1 MSGGG
6 RIGLLGPAARVRARP
21 WIPRGGGGTLQVEL
35 VAGERKIWSGEATLV
50 IARTTEGEL
59 GVLPGHAP
67 LLGELAEG
75 GVVTIRTD
83 SGDDVVVAAHGGFLS
98 VTERGV
104 SILAETAEISTEI
117 DVERAR
123 EALRRA
129 EDSGDDPEALDA
141 ARRAQSRLR
150 AAGESA

>member
-1 MSGGG
+1 M
-6 RIGLLGPAARVRARP
+6 A
-21 WIPRGGGGTLQVEL
+21 TLQVEL
-35 VAGERKIWSGEATLV
+35 VAVERKIWSGEARMV

-59 GVLPGHAP
+59 GILPGHAP
-67 LLGELAEG
+67 LLGQLAEG
-75 GVVTIRTD
+75 GVVTIRGAEGED
-83 SGDDVVVAAHGGFLS
+83 LVVAAHGGFVS

-123 EALRRA
+123 EALSRA
-129 EDSGDDPEALDA
+129 EAERGDDPEAAAA

-150 AAGESA
+150 AAGQDA

>member
-1 MSGGG
+1 V
-6 RIGLLGPAARVRARP
+6 A
-21 WIPRGGGGTLQVEL
+21 TLQVEL
-35 VAGERKIWSGEATLV
+35 VAVERMMWSGEARMV

-67 LLGELAEG
+67 LLGELAPG
-75 GVVTIRTD
+75 GIVVIRTE
-83 SGDDVVVAAHGGFLS
+83 SGDDLTVAAHGGFLS
-98 VTERGV
+98 VTEKGV
-104 SILAETAEISTEI
+104 SILAETAELSTEV

-129 EDSGDDPEALDA
+129 EGDGDDPEAVAA

-150 AAGESA
+150 AAGQDA

>member
-1 MSGGG
+1 V
-6 RIGLLGPAARVRARP
+6 A
-21 WIPRGGGGTLQVEL
+21 TLQVEL
-35 VAGERKIWSGEATLV
+35 VAVERLIWSGTARMV

-67 LLGELAEG
+67 LLGQLAEG

-83 SGDDVVVAAHGGFLS
+83 EGDDLVVAAHGGFLS
-98 VTERGV
+98 VTDRGV
-104 SILAETAEISTEI
+104 SILAETAEISSEI

-129 EDSGDDPEALDA
+129 EDAGDDPEAVAA

-150 AAGESA
+150 AAGQDA

>member
-1 MSGGG
+1 V
-6 RIGLLGPAARVRARP
+6 A
-21 WIPRGGGGTLQVEL
+21 TLQVEL
-35 VAGERKIWSGEATLV
+35 VAVERMIWSGEASMV

-67 LLGELAEG
+67 LLGELAPG
-75 GVVTIRTD
+75 GVVTIRSQ
-83 SGDDVVVAAHGGFLS
+83 SGGDLVVAAHGGFLS

-104 SILAETAEISTEI
+104 SILAETAELSGEI

-129 EDSGDDPEALDA
+129 EAEGDDPEAVAA

-150 AAGESA
+150 AAGQDA

>member
-1 MSGGG
+1 M
-6 RIGLLGPAARVRARP
+6 
-21 WIPRGGGGTLQVEL
+21 
-35 VAGERKIWSGEATLV
+35 
-50 IARTTEGEL
+50 
-59 GVLPGHAP
+59 
-67 LLGELAEG
+67 
-75 GVVTIRTD
+75 
-83 SGDDVVVAAHGGFLS
+83 
-98 VTERGV
+98 

-129 EDSGDDPEALDA
+129 EDAGDEPEAIGA

>member
-1 MSGGG
+1 V
-6 RIGLLGPAARVRARP
+6 A
-21 WIPRGGGGTLQVEL
+21 TLHVEL
-35 VAGERKIWSGEATLV
+35 VAVERTIWSGEATMV

-67 LLGELAEG
+67 LLGQLAEG
-75 GVVTIRTD
+75 GVVTVRRD
-83 SGDDVVVAAHGGFLS
+83 DGDDLIVAAHGGFLS

-104 SILAETAEISTEI
+104 SILAETAEISGEI

-129 EDSGDDPEALDA
+129 DQDGDDPEARA
-141 ARRAQSRLR
+141 AAQRAQGRLR
-150 AAGESA
+150 AAGQDA

>member
-1 MSGGG
+1 M
-6 RIGLLGPAARVRARP
+6 A
-21 WIPRGGGGTLQVEL
+21 TLQVEL
-35 VAGERKIWSGEATLV
+35 VAVERMIWSGEASMV

-67 LLGELAEG
+67 LLGELAPG
-75 GVVTIRTD
+75 GVVRIRAE
-83 SGDDVVVAAHGGFLS
+83 SGEDLVVAAHGGFLS
-98 VTERGV
+98 VTEKGV
-104 SILAETAEISTEI
+104 SILAETAEIASEI

-129 EDSGDDPEALDA
+129 EADGDDPEAQAA

-150 AAGESA
+150 AAGQDA

>member
-1 MSGGG
+1 M
-6 RIGLLGPAARVRARP
+6 A
-21 WIPRGGGGTLQVEL
+21 TLQVEL
-35 VAGERKIWSGEATLV
+35 VAVERKIWSGEATMV

-67 LLGELAEG
+67 LLGQLAEG

-83 SGDDVVVAAHGGFLS
+83 SGEDVVVAAHGGFLS
-98 VTERGV
+98 VTNRGV

-129 EDSGDDPEALDA
+129 EADGDDPEALDA

-150 AAGESA
+150 AAGEDS

>member
-1 MSGGG
+1 V
-6 RIGLLGPAARVRARP
+6 A
-21 WIPRGGGGTLQVEL
+21 TLQVEL
-35 VAGERKIWSGEATLV
+35 VAVERKIWSGEARMV

-59 GVLPGHAP
+59 GILPGHAP
-67 LLGELAEG
+67 LLGQLAEG
-75 GVVTIRTD
+75 GVVTIRGAEGED
-83 SGDDVVVAAHGGFLS
+83 LVVAAHGGFVS

-123 EALRRA
+123 AALSRA
-129 EDSGDDPEALDA
+129 EGEQEDPEAQAA

-150 AAGESA
+150 AAGHEA

>member
-1 MSGGG
+1 M
-6 RIGLLGPAARVRARP
+6 A
-21 WIPRGGGGTLQVEL
+21 TLQVEL
-35 VAGERKIWSGEATLV
+35 VAVERKIWSGEATMV

-67 LLGELAEG
+67 LLGELAGG
-75 GVVTIRTD
+75 GVVTIRTE
-83 SGDDVVVAAHGGFLS
+83 SGEDVVVAAHGGFLS

-123 EALRRA
+123 EALHRA
-129 EDSGDDPEALDA
+129 EGAGDDPEAVEA

>member
-1 MSGGG
+1 M
-6 RIGLLGPAARVRARP
+6 A
-21 WIPRGGGGTLQVEL
+21 TLQVEL
-35 VAGERKIWSGEATLV
+35 VAVERKIWSGEATMV

-67 LLGELAEG
+67 LLGELAPG
-75 GVVTIRTD
+75 GVVRIRTG
-83 SGDDVVVAAHGGFLS
+83 SGDDLVVAAHGGFLS
-98 VTERGV
+98 VTEKGV
-104 SILAETAEISTEI
+104 SILAETAEISSEI

-129 EDSGDDPEALDA
+129 EEDGDGTEALAA

-150 AAGESA
+150 AAGESV